1 MTSWG
6 WQGEKAA
13 RLGPPRHF
21 RFPFLIIAVVLPLF
35 LEWKILVGWA
45 IFLLFWSL
53 IMVGLRTL
61 INWLKLWIPICLIYA
76 ALLLAFSASDT
87 WHGVVILMMRLQVAL
102 LGMQLLQWSVPPS
115 EVVRAF
121 EWFLPRL
128 GVSLAIAL
136 RLVPRLERSARWR
149 IETLEERG
157 FVDEESRW
165 KRLRT
170 RASIWPGW
178 LADSLDHA
186 HDLGDAVQSRGI
198 LAPRRW
204 RHSLPQRAMNRVLG
218 EEVREETIAPH
229 RFSDSVQIGLDVEL
243 RLPEGR
249 VIGRHKQLLRGGNV
263 VMLRGASGCGKS
275 SLLRVLAGVSPWQ
288 HPITV
293 HGKVHVSG
301 HPTFGELNLADG
313 PFDQAVSCWIPQDP
327 DRHGL
332 AESVHRE
339 FRIARRLTGPW
350 NQQEMLEALR
360 DWGLLDKMEESS
372 ENLSAGEQQRLLL
385 AAHLD
390 PAQPIWLLD
399 EADVHLDE
407 SGFIQLGKAIVK
419 HRARG
424 GLIIVVAHRHARWK
438 RIADVVIEMGEKK
451 PPLDYPSVWVES
463 GDEIGHPPEVS
474 LFEHNL
480 KPVRGGELILIVG
493 DNGTGKTTLIREW
506 AAEGKYPWLPTSPDR
521 RLLGM
526 TIAEELALQHPLL
539 QAQNL
544 AGENINIP
552 GASEI
557 AVEQSRLRLNLGIS
571 NLSDV
576 TPVHDLSTGERR
588 RLSMIPMMMNKP
600 TLLLLDEIDHG
611 LDDTTLADLLELLN
625 DLRRDG
631 QAVVMTTHSPD
642 LMTWAKVSG
651 GRLWRIEANLMQ
663 EVDA

>member
-1 MTSWG
+1 
-6 WQGEKAA
+6 
-13 RLGPPRHF
+13 
-21 RFPFLIIAVVLPLF
+21 
-35 LEWKILVGWA
+35 
-45 IFLLFWSL
+45 
-53 IMVGLRTL
+53 MVGFQTLLR
-61 INWLKLWIPICLIYA
+61 WLRLWIPICLIYA
-76 ALLLAFSASDT
+76 ALLLAFSASDS
-87 WHGVVILMMRLQVAL
+87 WQGVAILMMKLQVAL
-102 LGMQLLQWSVPPS
+102 LGMQILQWSVPPS

-128 GVSLAIAL
+128 GLSLAIAL

-149 IETLEERG
+149 LETLEERG
-157 FVDEESRW
+157 FIVEESRW
-165 KRLRT
+165 KKLRT

-204 RHSLPQRAMNRVLG
+204 RDSLPKRAIHRVLG

-229 RFSDSVQIGLDVEL
+229 RFSDSVQVGLDLEL

-293 HGKVHVSG
+293 HGRAHVSG

-313 PFDQAVSCWIPQDP
+313 PFNQAVSCWIPQDP

-350 NQQEMLEALR
+350 NQQEMLESLR
-360 DWGLLDKMEESS
+360 EWGLLEKMEESS

-424 GLIIVVAHRHARWK
+424 GLIIVVAHRHARWQQL
-438 RIADVVIEMGEKK
+438 ADVVIEMGEKK
-451 PPLDYPSVWVES
+451 PPLDYPSVWVHPGEEL
-463 GDEIGHPPEVS
+463 GTPPEVS
-474 LFEHNL
+474 LFKHEV
-480 KPVRGGELILIVG
+480 KPVRNGELILIIG
-493 DNGTGKTTLIREW
+493 DNGTGKTTLMREW
-506 AAEGKYPWLPTSPDR
+506 AAAENLPWLPTSPDR

-526 TIAEELALQHPLL
+526 TISEELDLHHPLL
-539 QAQNL
+539 HAQSL
-544 AGENINIP
+544 AGPNVEID

-557 AVEQSRLRLNLGIS
+557 AINQSKIRLNLGIS
-571 NLSDV
+571 NLSDM

-600 TLLLLDEIDHG
+600 SLLLLDEIDHG

-625 DLRRDG
+625 ELRREG
-631 QAVVMTTHSPD
+631 QAVIITTHSPD

-651 GRLWRIEANLMQ
+651 GRLWRIEDNVMK
-663 EVDA
+663 EVDT